1 MPPPQRTRLN
11 KFYAIREGKDG
22 FTGVVRTW
30 EECEALVTRVPNC
43 VHQRFDSRIA
53 AEAFAN
59 SEDPHAAQGSSWE
72 PRVYKVRLPSGREF
86 QVEGWSAAS
95 KWSQD
100 SRCATVRRQR

>member
-72 PRVYKVRLPSGREF
+72 PRVYKVRLHSGRELECT
-86 QVEGWSAAS
+86 VGVAAATC
-95 KWSQD
+95 
-100 SRCATVRRQR
+100 SRTLSRWHW